1 MCAAN
6 MRAIRVLVQKKPCTP
21 FGSGDPGGVSFF
33 DGDNRQGRGVMLL
46 LAVVTD
52 GEPQR
57 GCLADE
63 TSATS
68 DVLQQRSSV
77 GGMQQRYVQNGSW
90 YIGQTTIPLS

>member
-1 MCAAN
+1 
-6 MRAIRVLVQKKPCTP
+6 
-21 FGSGDPGGVSFF
+21 
-33 DGDNRQGRGVMLL
+33 MLL

-68 DVLQQRSSV
+68 NVLQQRSSV

-90 YIGQTTIPLS
+90 YIGQTTIPLSKGHINEGIDI